1 MVSTNETVHDRIAVA
16 RTDVTGTQ
24 LALGIGLVALVGVT
38 LLFVQEP
45 MVHDTLHNFRH
56 AAGVTCH

>member
-16 RTDVTGTQ
+16 RTDVTRTQ
-24 LALGIGLVALVGVT
+24 LALGIGIVALVGVT

-45 MVHDTLHNFRH
+45 MVHDALHNFRH